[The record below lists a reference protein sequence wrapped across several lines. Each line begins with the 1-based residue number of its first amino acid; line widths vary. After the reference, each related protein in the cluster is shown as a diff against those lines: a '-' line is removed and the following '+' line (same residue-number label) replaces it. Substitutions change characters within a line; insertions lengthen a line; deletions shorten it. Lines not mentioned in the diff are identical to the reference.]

1 MAHAV
6 HDHAGVTTLVDDCW
20 NRIGT
25 RGDQSCPRLPGY
37 TRCLNCPVF
46 EQGAAALLDRALSQ
60 SDLDAAVQTHR
71 AAAPL
76 RRQDDA
82 AAELAMLVFRIAD
95 EWLALPA
102 TALRQIDTPRAIHS
116 LPHRRNQVVLGLV
129 NIRGA
134 LTVAVSLGELLGLDR
149 SGGGK
154 HAGRTGYVRLLV
166 AAHRDEPAAFPVD
179 EVEGV
184 LRFPASALL
193 PVPSTLAYA
202 ATAHARGVLAWRD
215 TTIGLLDAD
224 RVFDSIARSLR

>member
-46 EQGAAALLDRALSQ
+46 EQGAAALLDRALGQ
-60 SDLDAAVQTHR
+60 GDLEAAAQAYRT
-71 AAAPL
+71 AAPL
-76 RRQDDA
+76 HAGHDA
-82 AAELAMLVFRIAD
+82 SAELAVLVFRIAD

-102 TALRQIDTPRAIHS
+102 TALRQIETPRAMHS
-116 LPHRRNQVVLGLV
+116 LPHRRNPVVLGLV

-134 LTVAVSLGELLGLDR
+134 LTVAVSLGELLNLDR

-154 HAGRTGYVRLLV
+154 HAGRNGYVRLLV

-193 PVPSTLAYA
+193 PVPSTLTYA
-202 ATAHARGVLAWRD
+202 STAHARGVLPWRD